1 MAAMRVGLLTGGGDS
16 PGLNA
21 VIRAIVR
28 QGSNHHHDELFGFLN
43 AWEGVMAQ
51 RYVDLTVESTRGLLP
66 KGGTILGTRRGS
78 PFDQPDGLEK
88 VKQAFT
94 DLVLDGIIAIGGNGT
109 LTVSQMLFEQI
120 GVPIVGVPKTID
132 NDIVGTDVTFG
143 FHTAVQIA
151 TDAIDRLHTTAESH
165 DRVILVEVMGRHAG
179 WIATYSGIAGGA
191 TVILV
196 PEEPFDLD
204 AVCKTIRRRH
214 TRGRYASIIVVA
226 EGAVP
231 VAGTMD
237 LTERPTDEHGHM
249 KLGGIAFDI
258 AGEIELRT
266 GFETGSSCSGT
277 CSGAVPPTPT
287 TGCCP
292 PGTGWPP
299 STPSTTSSGVRW
311 SSTRTIAWRWR
322 HCRRPSGRRA
332 PSTRPCTAPQ
342 RCSSD
347 DGVLRMTVL
356 FG

>member
-1 MAAMRVGLLTGGGDS
+1 MRVGVLTGGGDS

-28 QGSNHHHDELFGFLN
+28 QGRNHFHDELFGFQN

-66 KGGTILGTRRGS
+66 KGGTVLGTRRGS
-78 PFDQPDGLEK
+78 PFDVPDGLDK

-94 DLVLDGIIAIGGNGT
+94 DLVLDGLIAIGGNGT
-109 LTVSQMLFEQI
+109 LTVAHLLYEQLGI
-120 GVPIVGVPKTID
+120 PIIGVPKTID
-132 NDIVGTDVTFG
+132 NDIEGTDVTFG

-191 TVILV
+191 TVILI
-196 PEEPFDLD
+196 PEEPFDIE

-214 TRGRYASIIVVA
+214 TRGRYASIVVVA

-231 VAGTMD
+231 KPGTFD
-237 LTERPTDEHGHM
+237 LPDRPRDRFGHA
-249 KLGGIAFDI
+249 KLGGISFDI
-258 AGEIELRT
+258 ASEIERRT
-266 GFETGSSCSGT
+266 GFETRVVVLGHVQRGGT
-277 CSGAVPPTPT
+277 PNAYDRVL
-287 TGCCP
+287 
-292 PGTGWPP
+292 
-299 STPSTTSSGVRW
+299 
-311 SSTRTIAWRWR
+311 STRYGLAAIEAVHEERWGQMVVYR
-322 HCRRPSGRRA
+322 NHRMDLAPLSVAVGRTRTVDVAMYRA
-332 PSTRPCTAPQ
+332 AE
-342 RCSSD
+342 
-347 DGVLRMTVL
+347 VF

>member
-1 MAAMRVGLLTGGGDS
+1 MAGMRVGLLTGGGDS

-66 KGGTILGTRRGS
+66 KGGTVLGTRRGS

-94 DLVLDGIIAIGGNGT
+94 DLVLDGLIAIGGNGT
-109 LTVSQMLFEQI
+109 LTIAQMLFEQI
-120 GVPIVGVPKTID
+120 GIPIVGVPKTID

-165 DRVILVEVMGRHAG
+165 DRVILVEVMGRDTG

-231 VAGTMD
+231 VAGTME
-237 LTERPTDEHGHM
+237 LTERPVDAHGHQ

-266 GFETGSSCSGT
+266 GFETRVVVLGHMQRG
-277 CSGAVPPTPT
+277 GTPT
-287 TGCCP
+287 AYDR
-292 PGTGWPP
+292 
-299 STPSTTSSGVRW
+299 VL
-311 SSTRTIAWRWR
+311 STRYGLAAIDAVHDEQWGQMVIYKDHRMALAPLSTAVGQTRTVDTTMY
-322 HCRRPSGRRA
+322 RA
-332 PSTRPCTAPQ
+332 AE
-342 RCSSD
+342 
-347 DGVLRMTVL
+347 VF